1 MIDIV
6 TGGSGFLG
14 LNFIENYKYDLSNLF
29 VIKHR
34 NILEKYK
41 NNFIDLDTLETTI
54 QNRKEKIRIYH
65 FATLYSLDENYKSE
79 IYESNLNFGKRLFQY
94 IPTELIDSIIY
105 TNTMFSFNELHK
117 NSSYVTSKN
126 MFSKYLKESF
136 DNEIIFE
143 VFLDNTFGHNDN
155 RDKIIPIIFEAVRK
169 GKPNPV
175 KNKEVYLN
183 FTNVLDVIEYLNENK
198 FEKNSFKL
206 VSNKNHNLFSIFE
219 SLNEYNSSPIKKIN
233 PILNKDSSFTL
244 DSPPTPKD
252 FNNRNFEES
261 IQQSFKDFINLQP
274 AS

>member
-1 MIDIV
+1 MIDVV

-41 NNFIDLDTLETTI
+41 NNFIDLETLKTI
-54 QNRKEKIRIYH
+54 FQNRKEKIRIYH

-79 IYESNLNFGKRLFQY
+79 IFESNFNFGKRLFQY
-94 IPTELIDSIIY
+94 IPTEFIDSIIY

-117 NSSYVTSKN
+117 NSSYVISKN
-126 MFSKYLKESF
+126 MFGEYLKESF
-136 DNEIIFE
+136 DNEKIFE

-155 RDKIIPIIFEAVRK
+155 RDKIIPIIFEAVKK

-175 KNKEVYLN
+175 KNKEAYLN
-183 FTNVLDVIEYLNENK
+183 FTNVLDVIEYLNKNK

-206 VSNKNHNLFSIFE
+206 VSDKSHNLFSIFE
-219 SLNEYNSSPIKKIN
+219 SLNDYNLSNIKKLN
-233 PILNKDSSFTL
+233 PILNKESLFTL
-244 DSPPTPKD
+244 DSPPTPK
-252 FNNRNFEES
+252 NYVNRNFEES
-261 IQQSFKDFINLQP
+261 LQQSFKNFINLQTDN
-274 AS
+274 